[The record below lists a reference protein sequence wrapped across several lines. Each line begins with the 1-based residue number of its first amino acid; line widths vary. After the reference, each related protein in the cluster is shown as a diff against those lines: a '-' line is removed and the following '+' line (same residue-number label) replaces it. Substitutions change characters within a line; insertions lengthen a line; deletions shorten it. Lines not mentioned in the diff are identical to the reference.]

1 MKYQECAVYCRRG
14 STLLAVFWIMAVMS
28 LAVVASMRV
37 VSYQVDVV
45 DSQLGG
51 VEAVQYAERGVAI
64 ASNSVVER
72 WDPLLRQ
79 NFENGGFQAR
89 IISEGARFNIN
100 HIILSEDK
108 ALLRL
113 MFTEWGIDLDVAAEI
128 ADALKDWVD
137 QGDTEELNG
146 AEAPY
151 YENQGFVNYPFNR
164 PFYHLDEMRLV
175 RGMDIVE
182 SFQPEWRDWFTVWSD
197 GGLDLTAANA
207 ELIQVAIQGDI
218 EDAQKIVEFA
228 DGPDGIRFTEDDP
241 QSISVAQVEELTGIS
256 DGGQGLLN
264 LRINSSGGNNRV
276 TRIESVGFVGDVR
289 RRIVL
294 IITNRNNP
302 QILDRRVEFVQ

>member
-1 MKYQECAVYCRRG
+1 MKHQECAVYCRRG

>member
-1 MKYQECAVYCRRG
+1 
-14 STLLAVFWIMAVMS
+14 MAVMS